1 MHSSSSSDAADD
13 SDAMFPSELE
23 PPGHAPQNSV
33 NPLASS
39 LLPAGSTP
47 PLSQDQDDAMDMG
60 PLHGM
65 NPSEEETTVRNGM
78 TMKTV
83 PWTRKVSPRKVS
95 PGDLASGGKSDF
107 AMSAEM
113 AEPGASW
120 NNRKAKEEY
129 QRASMQIEDKIFSLS
144 KRIRDRSVFGANGMQ
159 GNMEILLM
167 RARRAR
173 RTAKIRESSD
183 VQDHGMRVRIYRQG
197 LYSITFGIVA

>member
-1 MHSSSSSDAADD
+1 MSDLDGDSHMHSSSSSDAADD
-13 SDAMFPSELE
+13 SDAMFPSELDS
-23 PPGHAPQNSV
+23 PGHAPQNSV

-60 PLHGM
+60 PLHSM
-65 NPSEEETTVRNGM
+65 NPGEEETAVRNGI

-95 PGDLASGGKSDF
+95 PGDLASGEKSDF
-107 AMSAEM
+107 AISAEM

-129 QRASMQIEDKIFSLS
+129 QRVSMQIEDKNFSL
-144 KRIRDRSVFGANGMQ
+144 REFGDLFDEGPQSPENGKDKGKQ
-159 GNMEILLM
+159 
-167 RARRAR
+167 
-173 RTAKIRESSD
+173 
-183 VQDHGMRVRIYRQG
+183 
-197 LYSITFGIVA
+197 